1 MPLQGDPSSLENV
14 KLPLKMGPGETISS
28 EESQVSSKVGSKGNL
43 DTDFRSREL
52 IDNEMQQKSVEES
65 GGR

>member
-1 MPLQGDPSSLENV
+1 M